1 MEVKITTIDEYNE
14 VQKEVKKLKEEL
26 SNIRLQLELSKKDNE
41 KYELLQQK
49 LKMIKRMLAKLLVI
63 IREYE
68 QENLEKK
75 EGKKK

>member
-1 MEVKITTIDEYNE
+1 MEGKITTNEEYNE
-14 VQKEVKKLKEEL
+14 VQKEVKNLKEEL

-49 LKMIKRMLAKLLVI
+49 LKIIKRMLAKLLVI